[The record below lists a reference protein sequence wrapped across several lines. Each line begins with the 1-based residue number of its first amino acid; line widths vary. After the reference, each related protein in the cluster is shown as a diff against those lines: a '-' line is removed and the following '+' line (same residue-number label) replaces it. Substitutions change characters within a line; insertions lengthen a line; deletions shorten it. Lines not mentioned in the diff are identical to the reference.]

1 MLCSSSKIFVVMAN
15 SKIHTHADID
25 WAELRAHALEKKGWR
40 NKGPQEW
47 DSKAASFA
55 ARNKTGAYVDLFLDL
70 LPLEPDMS
78 VLDIGSGPG
87 TLAIPIAGKVRSVTA
102 IDFSQ
107 GMLEALK
114 DLARKEKISNIT
126 TLHCAWENDW
136 QAKGIRPH
144 DIAIASRAMGILDLE
159 AALKKI
165 DAYATRYVFLSD
177 RIGETPFDAAA
188 FAAVGR
194 PFAAGP
200 DYIYT
205 VNMLYSMGIHPNI
218 SVLTLDRETTFSSMV
233 EAVKSYSWMFND
245 ITADETVA
253 LENYLR
259 DQIVKKE
266 TNQLTIR
273 REAPPRWA
281 VIWWRK

>member
-1 MLCSSSKIFVVMAN
+1 MAN
-15 SKIHTHADID
+15 SKIHTYADID
-25 WAELRAHALEKKGWR
+25 WTELRATVLDKKGWR

-47 DSKAASFA
+47 DVKAASFA
-55 ARNKTGAYVDLFLDL
+55 ARNKSGAYIDLFLGL
-70 LPLEPDMS
+70 LPLEPNIS

-102 IDFSQ
+102 IDFSK
-107 GMLEALK
+107 GMLEVLE
-114 DLARKEKISNIT
+114 DLALAEKISNIKT
-126 TLHCAWENDW
+126 IHCAWEDDW
-136 QAKGIRPH
+136 QARGIRPH
-144 DIAIASRAMGILDLE
+144 DIAIASRAMGIFDLKG
-159 AALKKI
+159 ALKKI

-177 RIGETPFDAAA
+177 SIGETPFDVAA

-194 PFAAGP
+194 PFTAGP

-205 VNMLYSMGIHPNI
+205 INMLYSMGIHPNI
-218 SVLTLDRETTFSSMV
+218 SVLTLDQEMTFSSMA

-245 ITADETVA
+245 ITADETAA

-259 DQIVKKE
+259 DQIVKSE

-273 REAPPRWA
+273 RKAPPRWA